1 MPKYRCTGRYTVHTK
16 ALRTGEVGSNNSE
29 CSVMQCKA
37 SQSDILIKEDFICL
51 MPKYRCTG
59 RYTAY
64 MRVLLITTE
73 RNVKI

>member
-37 SQSDILIKEDFICL
+37 SQSDILTKGTSCASKNINQKTRCL
-51 MPKYRCTG
+51 IQAKGC
-59 RYTAY
+59 
-64 MRVLLITTE
+64 
-73 RNVKI
+73 